1 MRPNPRTGPEEQ
13 RIAGGRLRMPTSA
26 TSYDEVPYLAHAFF
40 YTHPESLAMI
50 ALLYGLE
57 PPPIEHCRVLELGCG
72 IAGNLIPMAL
82 GLPGSSFVG
91 IDLSAKQI
99 ESGQQI
105 VAELGLKNIQLR

>member
-1 MRPNPRTGPEEQ
+1 MRPNVGPGPGEQ
-13 RIAGGRLRMPTSA
+13 RIAGGRPRMSAPSA

-40 YTHPESLAMI
+40 YTHPESLAMV
-50 ALLYGLE
+50 ALLHGLQ
-57 PPPIEHCRVLELGCG
+57 PPDIEHCRVLELGCG

-105 VAELGLKNIQLR
+105 VAELG